1 MAKDHRRLDAEL
13 AQEVLLD
20 DPDFLRQIVEGVL
33 QKMLEAEMRTLTLPK
48 T

>member
-20 DPDFLRQIVEGVL
+20 DPDFLRQIVERGYSRRCW
-33 QKMLEAEMRTLTLPK
+33 KRR
-48 T
+48 